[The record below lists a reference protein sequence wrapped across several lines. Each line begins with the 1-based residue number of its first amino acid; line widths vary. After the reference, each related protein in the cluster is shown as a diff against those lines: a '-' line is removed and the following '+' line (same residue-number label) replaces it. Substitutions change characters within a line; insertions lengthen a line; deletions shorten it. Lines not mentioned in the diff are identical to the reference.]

1 MKLTKIE
8 HKAEDIDKTIA
19 GIISKAKKDVDD
31 LKVALRKNDFPEK
44 NATVQDLE
52 SDFHTILKKTDEL
65 YANIDELR
73 EAKKDVLVSD
83 QQFLEDKLTQLEKMR
98 SAIHAVLDLLG
109 ETPSDEEFEHGAL
122 DKLFEEMGRL
132 IEALNLIIGDDKRL
146 LAIYENLK

>member
-1 MKLTKIE
+1 MKLAKIE
-8 HKAEDIDKTIA
+8 HKAEDIDKNIA
-19 GIISKAKKDVDD
+19 HLISRAKKNVDN
-31 LKVALRKNDFPEK
+31 LKLALRKKDFPEK

-52 SDFHTILKKTDEL
+52 KDFHEILQKTDEL
-65 YANIDELR
+65 YTNVDELR
-73 EAKKDVLVSD
+73 EAKKDALTSD

-122 DKLFEEMGRL
+122 DKLFEEMGKL

-146 LAIYENLK
+146 LIIYESIK